1 MSRLYRTKK
10 SPLDCTEKRGL
21 RFESGGGSEIIS
33 SDDVQNGILFPKFN
47 FAAGRDEWVL
57 PDKKIIPG
65 LYIVVRLGTI
75 FWFGS
80 GQSPGPPEIYRLVMV
95 SG

>member
-1 MSRLYRTKK
+1 MPFLQTANIV
-10 SPLDCTEKRGL
+10 CGFTVH
-21 RFESGGGSEIIS
+21 SGR
-33 SDDVQNGILFPKFN
+33 NTFLFN

-75 FWFGS
+75 FGFGS
-80 GQSPGPPEIYRLVMV
+80 GQSPGPPEIIRIYTFLIYLKFEPSQDAEVV
-95 SG
+95 PG